1 MNHQPREPS
10 LHPHDCRHVGEHA
23 PPLDRIDPRARI
35 LATAGFSVAVALV
48 TNHLAA
54 LAAALLVAVLGAFVG
69 RPSWPAVFH
78 RLALFNAFVLLL
90 LVVLPL
96 GGTGPPLFALG
107 PVDFHTQGFL
117 LAAKIALKGNAIILA
132 LIVLLGTLE
141 TTVLGHALSHLYVP
155 DKLTHLLLLTV
166 RYLDV
171 LHREYLRLAAAMK
184 VRGFR
189 PRMNRHTYRAYGHLV
204 GMLLVRSFD
213 RSERV
218 LAAMKCR
225 GFRGRFYLL
234 DHFAFSR
241 RDLPF
246 CVGAA
251 VILLALILLELLLLW
266 QRV

>member
-10 LHPHDCRHVGEHA
+10 LHRHDCRHVGEHA
-23 PPLDRIDPRARI
+23 SPVDRIDPRARI
-35 LATAGFSVAVALV
+35 LAAAGFSVVVALLA
-48 TNHLAA
+48 NHFPALTAA
-54 LAAALLVAVLGAFVG
+54 MVVAVLVALLG
-69 RPSWPAVFH
+69 RPSPFVVLH
-78 RLALFNAFVLLL
+78 RLGLFNLFVLLL
-90 LVVLPL
+90 LVVLPISAE
-96 GGTGPPLFALG
+96 GPPLFALG
-107 PVDFHTQGFL
+107 PVNFSTQGFL

-189 PRMNRHTYRAYGHLV
+189 PRMNRHTYRAYGYLV

-251 VILLALILLELLLLW
+251 VILLALILLELLLLV
-266 QRV
+266 QRL